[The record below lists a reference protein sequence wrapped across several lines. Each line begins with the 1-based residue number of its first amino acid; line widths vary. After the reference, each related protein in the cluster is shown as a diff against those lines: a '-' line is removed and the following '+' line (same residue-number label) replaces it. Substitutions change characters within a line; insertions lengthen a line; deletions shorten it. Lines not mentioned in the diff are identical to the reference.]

1 MDPWETKQP
10 AEEKTSI
17 WKKDLSF
24 RRKPAAKV
32 EAGSETPA
40 EAVERKPS
48 RKERRAEAARAK
60 GEAERKPSRKER
72 RAEAARAKADV
83 ERKPSRKE
91 RRVEAS
97 RAKTEA
103 KAEAK
108 RSKVEAKVEAT
119 RVKQE
124 AKEQKKQSREPK
136 ERKPSRKERRAAAP
150 SRKERRATAKQVA
163 SESPRAPRPSLR
175 RKKRFV
181 GLKIGSSQLAAAR
194 VVNNGTSDLV
204 QIAREPLE
212 AGIVVGGEPRQPD
225 ELANALKAFFK
236 KHKLPKTGVRLGIAS
251 NRIGVR
257 TLEIAGI
264 EDLKQLGNAVRY
276 RAQEALPIPLDEAV
290 LDYRVLSE
298 RVDASGQTVRRV
310 LLVVAYR
317 DLIDRYIAAC
327 RKAGIKLAGI
337 DLEAF
342 GLLRALTVPRDP
354 DVPARAATVVVNVG
368 HDRSTFGVSD
378 GLNCEFTRV
387 LDWGGSKLSVAIARA
402 LDMSP
407 SEAAPV
413 KHALSLVEPVTPAGL
428 TQEQGQKAR
437 DAAERELHAFARELV
452 SALQFYQNQPGSL
465 GIGEV
470 VLTGGTAELPGIDAE
485 LRRLIGVPVRV
496 GDPLTNVKV
505 GKKVRA
511 LEGMG
516 SLATAIGL
524 GIDIAAMRAVN
535 LLPSKKE
542 QRERGRQPNVV
553 ALGGVLGAVVVTAV
567 FALWFLSASSAVSD
581 KQNEVDALRAELA
594 ATPTPA
600 PRDTSGDALAQEK
613 AGRLNALAAALGN
626 RIAWDRVLREISL
639 VMPDDVWLNTM
650 QASAPTAVSA
660 DPAAATGGA
669 FSISGRTYSHD
680 AVARLLA
687 RLAIVPDLDNVTL
700 EKSTLSKVGGKDVVE
715 FTIGAAVRGRGATS

>member
-1 MDPWETKQP
+1 MDPWETKEP
-10 AEEKTSI
+10 ADEKTSV

-24 RRKPAAKV
+24 RRKPAKAEVDAVAGTPV
-32 EAGSETPA
+32 ETK
-40 EAVERKPS
+40 ERKPS
-48 RKERRAEAARAK
+48 RKDRRAEASLAK
-60 GEAERKPSRKER
+60 S
-72 RAEAARAKADV
+72 
-83 ERKPSRKE
+83 
-91 RRVEAS
+91 
-97 RAKTEA
+97 
-103 KAEAK
+103 EAK
-108 RSKVEAKVEAT
+108 RSKADAKAEAE
-119 RVKQE
+119 RLKQE
-124 AKEQKKQSREPK
+124 AKDQRKQPKEPK
-136 ERKPSRKERRAAAP
+136 ESKPSRKERRAAAKEPREPQERKP
-150 SRKERRATAKQVA
+150 SRKERRTAAKQVA
-163 SESPRAPRPSLR
+163 AERPRASRPSLK

-225 ELANALKAFFK
+225 ELANALKDFFK
-236 KHKLPKTGVRLGIAS
+236 KHKLPKNGVRLGIAS

-264 EDLKQLGNAVRY
+264 DDLKQLGNAIRF

-290 LDYRVLSE
+290 LDYQVLSE
-298 RVDASGQTVRRV
+298 RVDANGQTVRRV

-327 RKAGIKLAGI
+327 RKAGIKLVGI

-354 DVPARAATVVVNVG
+354 NVPARAATVVVNVG

-378 GLNCEFTRV
+378 GLHCEFTRV

-402 LDMSP
+402 LDLAP

-413 KHALSLVEPVTPAGL
+413 KHALSLLEPVTPAGL

-437 DAAERELHAFARELV
+437 EATERELHAFARELV

-470 VLTGGTAELPGIDAE
+470 VLTGGTAELPGIDVE
-485 LRRLIGVPVRV
+485 LSRLIGVPVRV
-496 GDPLTNVKV
+496 GDPLINVKV

-511 LEGMG
+511 LDGSG

-524 GIDIAAMRAVN
+524 GIEISAMRAVN
-535 LLPSKKE
+535 LMPTKKE

-567 FALWFLSASSAVSD
+567 FALWFLSASSAVTD
-581 KQNEVDALRAELA
+581 KQNEVDALRSELA

-613 AGRLNALAAALGN
+613 AGRLSALAAALGN
-626 RIAWDRVLREISL
+626 RVAWDRVLREVSL
-639 VMPDDVWLNTM
+639 VLPDDVWLNTL
-650 QASAPTAVSA
+650 QASAP
-660 DPAAATGGA
+660 AAATTEAPAGTGGA
-669 FSISGRTYSHD
+669 FTISGRTYSHD

-687 RLAIVPDLDNVTL
+687 RLEIIPDLDRVTL
-700 EKSTLSKVGGKDVVE
+700 EKSVLSKVDGKDVVE
-715 FTIGAAVRGRGATS
+715 FTIGAAVRGKAATS